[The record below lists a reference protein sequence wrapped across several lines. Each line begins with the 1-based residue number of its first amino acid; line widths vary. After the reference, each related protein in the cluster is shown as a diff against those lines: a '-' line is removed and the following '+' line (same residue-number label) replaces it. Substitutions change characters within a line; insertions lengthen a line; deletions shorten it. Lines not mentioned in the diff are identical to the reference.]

1 MVSNFEIFHKNFTVL
16 IVYFKANKFDF
27 YCSIL
32 CKYYFISSGI
42 KLGSFF
48 GRGYENELMEH
59 IMNSM
64 AKETKTDKLYFPFYP
79 WTPIVILMNVFPYW
93 IITVSICLIILCLY
107 LLFSI
112 QIHHNSNIQDAK
124 KNATQLVLIGNLKKI
139 VENVD
144 NFK

>member
-1 MVSNFEIFHKNFTVL
+1 MLVFSLNYVHLYLLT
-16 IVYFKANKFDF
+16 YG
-27 YCSIL
+27 
-32 CKYYFISSGI
+32 KYYFISSGI

-59 IMNSM
+59 IMKSM
-64 AKETKTDKLYFPFYP
+64 AKETENNKLYFPFYP

-124 KNATQLVLIGNLKKI
+124 KNTTHLALIGNLS
-139 VENVD
+139 
-144 NFK
+144 NFSKMRK